1 MCLRKLFGKKEVV
14 EEVPVE
20 LKPVDELLE
29 MINALA
35 EQLKLV
41 VADDKA
47 QDERVRLLE
56 EEIQQEKN
64 LTVDA
69 NVRIKELEEEKRV
82 LENKLLEIQHIIM
95 MEEK

>member
-20 LKPVDELLE
+20 KKPVDELLE

-35 EQLKLV
+35 EQLRLV
-41 VADDKA
+41 VADDRA
-47 QDERVRLLE
+47 QDERVRFLE

-64 LTVDA
+64 RTVDA
-69 NVRIKELEEEKRV
+69 NKRIHELEEEKKQ
-82 LENKLLEIQHIIM
+82 LEAKLVEINRIIDG
-95 MEEK
+95 E

>member
-20 LKPVDELLE
+20 KKPVDELLE

-35 EQLKLV
+35 EQLRLV
-41 VADDKA
+41 VADDRA
-47 QDERVRLLE
+47 QDERVRFLE

-64 LTVDA
+64 RTVDA
-69 NVRIKELEEEKRV
+69 NKKIQELEEEKKQ
-82 LENKLLEIQHIIM
+82 LEAKLVEINRIIDG
-95 MEEK
+95 E

>member
-20 LKPVDELLE
+20 KKPVDELLE

-35 EQLKLV
+35 EQLRLV
-41 VADDKA
+41 VADDRA
-47 QDERVRLLE
+47 QDERVRFLE

-64 LTVDA
+64 LTIDA
-69 NVRIKELEEEKRV
+69 NKRIHELEEEKKQ
-82 LENKLLEIQHIIM
+82 LEAKLDEINRIIDG
-95 MEEK
+95 E

>member
-20 LKPVDELLE
+20 KKPVDELLE

-35 EQLKLV
+35 EQLRLV
-41 VADDKA
+41 VADDRA
-47 QDERVRLLE
+47 QDERVRFLE

-64 LTVDA
+64 RTVDA
-69 NVRIKELEEEKRV
+69 NKRIHELEEEKKQ
-82 LENKLLEIQHIIM
+82 LEAKLDEINRIIDG
-95 MEEK
+95 E